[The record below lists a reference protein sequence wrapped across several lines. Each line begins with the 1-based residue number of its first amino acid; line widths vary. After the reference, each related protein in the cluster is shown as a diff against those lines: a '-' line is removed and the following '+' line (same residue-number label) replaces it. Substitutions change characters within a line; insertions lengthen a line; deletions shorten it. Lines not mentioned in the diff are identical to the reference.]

1 MHEAITIG
9 WATPKYSG
17 WGEGGVPQCNS
28 DVIRREWSGMNRICT
43 SRRESVNHPMLRG
56 TGMFP
61 ELLFPESSPSD
72 LAEELWEPAQVRVLG
87 GPCCAPS
94 LSPFVEIRIQLGPV
108 GAVVNN
114 SRLNLCCN

>member
-1 MHEAITIG
+1 M
-9 WATPKYSG
+9 
-17 WGEGGVPQCNS
+17 
-28 DVIRREWSGMNRICT
+28 
-43 SRRESVNHPMLRG
+43 NHPMLRG

-94 LSPFVEIRIQLGPV
+94 FITFCRNQDP
-108 GAVVNN
+108 AWAHW
-114 SRLNLCCN
+114 CCGK

>member
-1 MHEAITIG
+1 M
-9 WATPKYSG
+9 
-17 WGEGGVPQCNS
+17 
-28 DVIRREWSGMNRICT
+28 
-43 SRRESVNHPMLRG
+43 NHPMLRG

-94 LSPFVEIRIQLGPV
+94 LSPFVEIRIQLGPI

>member
-28 DVIRREWSGMNRICT
+28 DVIRQEWSGMNRICT
-43 SRRESVNHPMLRG
+43 SRESVNHPMLRG

-87 GPCCAPS
+87 GPCCASS
-94 LSPFVEIRIQLGPV
+94 LSPFVEIRIQLGPI